1 MDRLVYTA
9 MTGARHVMDQ
19 QATVANNLSNA
30 TTTGF
35 RAQLDTF
42 RAVPVVSDGLQTRA
56 FVVNS
61 TVGAD
66 MRAGP
71 IQTTGRALDIAVRD
85 QGWIAVQSA
94 DGSEAYTRNG
104 SLKVS
109 ENGLLQTTSGQT
121 LVGDGGP
128 IAIPPD
134 TTVMVAGDGT
144 VSTIS
149 TDFKPG
155 PANVLGRIK
164 LVNPDVKGLVR
175 GDDGLFRQVSGTP
188 AENDPAVRVVDG
200 ALEGSNVN
208 PVDSMVNMISL
219 ARQFEM
225 QMSLL
230 KNAENNAAKATQ
242 ILALS

>member
-1 MDRLVYTA
+1 MDRLIYTA
-9 MTGARHVMDQ
+9 MTGARHVMEQ
-19 QATVANNLSNA
+19 QATVSNNLANA

-42 RAVPVVSDGLQTRA
+42 RAVPVVSEGLQTRA
-56 FVVNS
+56 FVVDS

-66 MRAGP
+66 MRAGA
-71 IQTTGRALDIAVRD
+71 IQTTGRALDVAIRD
-85 QGWIAVQSA
+85 QGWFAVQSA
-94 DGSEAYTRNG
+94 DGSQAYTRNG

-109 ENGLLQTTSGQT
+109 ENGLLQTSSGQT
-121 LVGDGGP
+121 LQGEGGP

-134 TTVMVAGDGT
+134 TTVSIAGDGT

-164 LVNPDVKGLVR
+164 MVNPDPKALVR
-175 GDDGLFRQVSGTP
+175 GDDGLFRLNTGAP
-188 AENDPAVRVVDG
+188 ADNDPNVRLVDG

-219 ARQFEM
+219 ARSFEM
-225 QMSLL
+225 QMSLM

>member
-9 MTGARHVMDQ
+9 MTGARHVMEQ
-19 QATVANNLSNA
+19 QATVANNLANA

-35 RAQLDTF
+35 RAQLDSF
-42 RAVPVVSDGLQTRA
+42 RAVPVMSEGLSTRV
-56 FVVNS
+56 FVVDS

-104 SLKVS
+104 SLKLS

-121 LVGDGGP
+121 IQGEGGP

-134 TTVMVAGDGT
+134 TTVMIASDGT
-144 VSTIS
+144 VSTVS
-149 TDFKPG
+149 TDYQPG
-155 PANVLGRIK
+155 PSNVLGRIK
-164 LVNPDVKGLVR
+164 LVNPDPKGLVR
-175 GDDGLFRQVSGTP
+175 GDDGLFRQTSGAP
-188 AENDPAVRVVDG
+188 AENDATVRVVDG

-225 QMSLL
+225 QMSLM

>member
-9 MTGARHVMDQ
+9 MTGARHVMEQ
-19 QATVANNLSNA
+19 QATVSNNLANA

-42 RAVPVVSDGLQTRA
+42 RAVPVVSEGLPTRA
-56 FVVNS
+56 FVVDS
-61 TVGAD
+61 TVGSD
-66 MRAGP
+66 WRAGP
-71 IQTTGRALDIAVRD
+71 IQTTGRSLDIAIRD

-104 SLKVS
+104 GLKIT
-109 ENGLLQTTSGQT
+109 ENGILQTTAGQT
-121 LVGDGGP
+121 VIGDGGP
-128 IAIPPD
+128 ITVPPD
-134 TTVMVAGDGT
+134 TNVTIASDGT
-144 VSTIS
+144 IS
-149 TDFKPG
+149 VIANDFQPG
-155 PANVLGRIK
+155 PSNTLGRIK
-164 LVNPDVKGLVR
+164 LVNPDTKTLLR
-175 GDDGLFRQVSGTP
+175 GDDGLFRIADGTV
-188 AENDPAVRVVDG
+188 AQADANVRVVDG

-225 QMSLL
+225 QMSLM

>member
-9 MTGARHVMDQ
+9 MTGARHVMEQ

-42 RAVPVVSDGLQTRA
+42 RAVPVVSEGLPTRA
-56 FVVNS
+56 FVVDS

-71 IQTTGRALDIAVRD
+71 IQTTGRALDIAIRD

-164 LVNPDVKGLVR
+164 LVNPDPKGLVR

>member
-9 MTGARHVMDQ
+9 MTGARHVMEQ
-19 QATVANNLSNA
+19 QATVANNLSNV

-35 RAQLDTF
+35 RAQLDSF
-42 RAVPVVSDGLQTRA
+42 RAVPVISDGLATRA
-56 FVVNS
+56 FVVDS
-61 TVGAD
+61 TVGSD

-71 IQTTGRALDIAVRD
+71 IQTTGRPLDVAIRD
-85 QGWIAVQSA
+85 QGWLAVTSA

-109 ENGLLQTTSGQT
+109 ENGLLQTQSGLT

-134 TTVMVAGDGT
+134 TNISIASDGT
-144 VSTIS
+144 VSAIS
-149 TDFKPG
+149 NDFKPG
-155 PANVLGRIK
+155 PANVLGRLK
-164 LVNPDVKGLVR
+164 LVNPDAKALLR
-175 GDDGLFRQVSGTP
+175 GDDGLFRQTSGVV
-188 AENDPAVRVVDG
+188 AENDPAVRLVDG

>member
-9 MTGARHVMDQ
+9 MTGARHVMEQ

-42 RAVPVVSDGLQTRA
+42 RAVPVVSEGLATRA
-56 FVVNS
+56 FVVDS

-109 ENGLLQTTSGQT
+109 ENGLLQTSSGQT
-121 LVGDGGP
+121 IQGEGGP

-149 TDFKPG
+149 TDYQPG

-164 LVNPDVKGLVR
+164 LVNPDPKGLVR
-175 GDDGLFRQVSGTP
+175 GDDGLFRQTSGVP
-188 AENDPAVRVVDG
+188 AENDAAVRVVDG

-225 QMSLL
+225 QMSLM

>member
-1 MDRLVYTA
+1 MDRLIYTA
-9 MTGARHVMDQ
+9 MTGARHVLEQ
-19 QATVANNLSNA
+19 QATASNNLANVS
-30 TTTGF
+30 TTGF
-35 RAQLDTF
+35 RAQLDSF
-42 RAVPVVSDGLQTRA
+42 RAVPVVSEGLPTRA
-56 FVVNS
+56 FVVDS

-66 MRAGP
+66 MSSGP
-71 IQTTGRALDIAVRD
+71 IQTTGRALDVAIRD
-85 QGWIAVQSA
+85 QGWFAVQSP

-109 ENGLLQTTSGQT
+109 DNGLLQTANGQN

-134 TTVMVAGDGT
+134 STISIAGDGT
-144 VSTIS
+144 VSVIS

-164 LVNPDVKGLVR
+164 MVNPDPKSMVR
-175 GDDGLFRQVSGTP
+175 GEDGLFRLNTG
-188 AENDPAVRVVDG
+188 ANADGDPNVRLVDG

-208 PVDSMVNMISL
+208 PVDSMVSMISL

-242 ILALS
+242 ILSLS

>member
-9 MTGARHVMDQ
+9 MTGARHVLEQ
-19 QATVANNLSNA
+19 QATVSNNLANA

-42 RAVPVVSDGLQTRA
+42 RAVPVVSEGLPTRA
-56 FVVNS
+56 FVVDS

-71 IQTTGRALDIAVRD
+71 IQTTGRALDVAIRD
-85 QGWIAVQSA
+85 QGWFAVQSA

-121 LVGDGGP
+121 LQGEGGP

-134 TTVMVAGDGT
+134 TTVSIASDGT

-155 PANVLGRIK
+155 PSNVLGRIK
-164 LVNPDVKGLVR
+164 MVNPDPKALVR
-175 GDDGLFRQVSGTP
+175 GDDGLFRLNSGVT
-188 AENDPAVRVVDG
+188 AQNDPAVRLVDG

-225 QMSLL
+225 QMSLM

>member
-175 GDDGLFRQVSGTP
+175 GDDGLFRQLSGTP
-188 AENDPAVRVVDG
+188 ADNDPAVRVVDG

-225 QMSLL
+225 QMSFL